1 MIKIELPKIEL
12 RSNEQIPRII
22 HYCWFGGKPL
32 PSLAKKCLKSW
43 KKYLPDYKVICWD
56 ENSFDVYAHPFTK
69 EAFESKKWAFIT
81 DYVRLYVLNEVGG
94 VYMDSD
100 VEVIKPID
108 EFLINSAFSS
118 FESPYLI
125 PTGLMASSKQN
136 IWIATLLKYYNN
148 KHFIDK
154 DGNPELIPNTN
165 IITQI
170 SIDKFNLQI
179 SNSYQVLE
187 GDVHIFPSEYFCPM
201 NWESRKI
208 DPTNNSYALHHFAG
222 SWIEGKEKE
231 KYIKFRKK
239 LGVILQNIV
248 GGSIYEI
255 IANNSWRR
263 VLKQK

>member
-1 MIKIELPKIEL
+1 MIKIQIPETPLNP
-12 RSNEQIPRII
+12 NEQIPRII

-125 PTGLMASSKQN
+125 PTGLMAS
-136 IWIATLLKYYNN
+136 
-148 KHFIDK
+148 H
-154 DGNPELIPNTN
+154 
-165 IITQI
+165 
-170 SIDKFNLQI
+170 
-179 SNSYQVLE
+179 V
-187 GDVHIFPSEYFCPM
+187 
-201 NWESRKI
+201 
-208 DPTNNSYALHHFAG
+208 
-222 SWIEGKEKE
+222 
-231 KYIKFRKK
+231 
-239 LGVILQNIV
+239 
-248 GGSIYEI
+248 
-255 IANNSWRR
+255 
-263 VLKQK
+263 